1 MSEVEI
7 PQYPPLN
14 SCILIDSRMG
24 SRIELKSYIN
34 STHLFENLI
43 EPESL
48 NAGFKMVTENEI
60 DSCIFGPSVQS
71 EKVKS
76 FLYDLKVSDYKSDC
90 AFLSTY
96 RDGEKQEIEGIHAQV
111 VFPCT
116 RQVFNTS
123 ILLALQNAN
132 GGELPV
138 SKRKNPITGEP
149 IFIKDAIAKLDLGE
163 GKSLYSY
170 SPSQLPIQDKI
181 QASTSDKASIETFSK
196 QASELAKAL
205 ADIEPHNLMFR
216 PNGTPS
222 GVTTETIQTLVQKLF
237 PNHER
242 QKGVV
247 DFKLTLEQLLYIWI
261 QNATQYGRKV
271 ANAKLREG
279 ILSFFSSQT

>member
-48 NAGFKMVTENEI
+48 NAGFKMVTESEI
-60 DSCIFGPSVQS
+60 DTCIFGPSVQS
-71 EKVKS
+71 DNVKG
-76 FLYDLKVSDYKSDC
+76 FLYDLQVSDYKSDC

-96 RDGEKQEIEGIHAQV
+96 REGEKQELEGIHAQV
-111 VFPCT
+111 VFPCS
-116 RQVFNTS
+116 RQAFNMS
-123 ILLALQNAN
+123 ILQALQNAN
-132 GGELPV
+132 GGELPL

-149 IFIKDAIAKLDLGE
+149 IFIKDAISKLDLGE
-163 GKSLYSY
+163 GKTLYSY
-170 SPSQLPIQDKI
+170 SPSQIPIQNNPQDI
-181 QASTSDKASIETFSK
+181 QSNKASVDTFSK

-205 ADIEPHNLMFR
+205 SEIEPHNLMFR

-222 GVTTETIQTLVQKLF
+222 SVTTETIQTLVQKLF

-242 QKGVV
+242 QKGIVN
-247 DFKLTLEQLLYIWI
+247 FKLTLEQLLYIWV